1 MNEDLTPKLHELR
14 FLKSHLSQLKRMS
27 QSKSKKLYIRNGMI
41 DPMPCVICG
50 DTFDRYNSGKEK
62 HENCITCRKKLE
74 AGQTCVICKVGA
86 NGLVDG
92 RFAWLAGNDH
102 PAAQQMAGKV
112 IGVDANTMDAI
123 ILKDKL
129 AELPDDE
136 IIQICPKCKKETQ
149 LKREVDEPPETV
161 LVTWPCES
169 CIIAGATQDMP
180 EYFAGTMNPINPN
193 AKP

>member
-1 MNEDLTPKLHELR
+1 
-14 FLKSHLSQLKRMS
+14 
-27 QSKSKKLYIRNGMI
+27 
-41 DPMPCVICG
+41 
-50 DTFDRYNSGKEK
+50 
-62 HENCITCRKKLE
+62 
-74 AGQTCVICKVGA
+74 
-86 NGLVDG
+86 
-92 RFAWLAGNDH
+92 
-102 PAAQQMAGKV
+102 MAGKV